1 MRFFPNGGRS
11 TLARFPCHTSGDAEC
26 LRDEITL
33 LAHKA
38 TLAGV
43 QVQHELHIDQVHVFQ
58 SFPFLESSGVAFR
71 SIAKFFQGLKD
82 PKSSVLPI
90 SKREDASQDVQQ
102 ATALPSI
109 SRSDT
114 PVEEDTIGSEMAHG
128 ETKLVKGDGTEVDIT
143 QARDDDGEDT
153 EDKAEEM
160 LQEEIDREE
169 EEEEQ
174 RDSLSPLMQTLA
186 TLPSFQDEEDEMED
200 QTGNAHG
207 SSSIAPQASTST
219 IIPASTNTT
228 PQKPFIRR
236 ALSGFT
242 RARPESP
249 QLSRRTSGSSFF
261 SFSAVKP
268 PLTTSTSSSNIP
280 SPSEAFPT
288 SPSWPQP
295 MVAGSTRIQ
304 HRPTIYHHLTR
315 SPVIPTTRAR
325 SQSHSDMISLVNG
338 YSRGG
343 AANSTVVF
351 SPGSAKGGAMASEQS
366 MGEEGLPLPRQQQQQ
381 QQQGAQQNHQ
391 QQQHHH
397 HQQQQHQQ
405 QQHQYGSS
413 QLPDAFGPG
422 HDSVQQSGS
431 LGLQLQ

>member
-1 MRFFPNGGRS
+1 M
-11 TLARFPCHTSGDAEC
+11 
-26 LRDEITL
+26 

-82 PKSSVLPI
+82 PKSSVLPT
-90 SKREDASQDVQQ
+90 STRGESARDVQQ
-102 ATALPSI
+102 ATALPS
-109 SRSDT
+109 SGRSDT
-114 PVEEDTIGSEMAHG
+114 PVEEDTVGSEMAHG

-143 QARDDDGEDT
+143 QAKDDEVEDT
-153 EDKAEEM
+153 EDKAEEL

-174 RDSLSPLMQTLA
+174 RDSLSPLVQTLA

-200 QTGNAHG
+200 HTGSAHG
-207 SSSIAPQASTST
+207 SGSIAQQASTST
-219 IIPASTNTT
+219 IIPAPTNTT

-249 QLSRRTSGSSFF
+249 QMSRRTSGSSFF

-268 PLTTSTSSSNIP
+268 PLTTSTSSSNIAT
-280 SPSEAFPT
+280 SSEAFPT

-295 MVAGSTRIQ
+295 MLASGTKIQ
-304 HRPTIYHHLTR
+304 HRPTISHHLTR

-351 SPGSAKGGAMASEQS
+351 SPGPAKGGSMGPEQQ
-366 MGEEGLPLPRQQQQQ
+366 MGEEGLPLPRQHQQQQ
-381 QQQGAQQNHQ
+381 QLQQN
-391 QQQHHH
+391 QQHH
-397 HQQQQHQQ
+397 QQHLQ
-405 QQHQYGSS
+405 QYGSS
-413 QLPDAFGPG
+413 RLPDAFGPG
-422 HDSVQQSGS
+422 RESTQQSGS

>member
-1 MRFFPNGGRS
+1 
-11 TLARFPCHTSGDAEC
+11 
-26 LRDEITL
+26 L

-82 PKSSVLPI
+82 PKSSVLPT
-90 SKREDASQDVQQ
+90 SRKRENAAAQDVQQ

-143 QARDDDGEDT
+143 QAKDDDAEDA

-160 LQEEIDREE
+160 LQAEIDRED

-186 TLPSFQDEEDEMED
+186 TLPSFQDEQDEMED
-200 QTGNAHG
+200 QTGSVHG
-207 SSSIAPQASTST
+207 SGSITQQGTSTST

-268 PLTTSTSSSNIP
+268 PLTTSTSSSNIVN
-280 SPSEAFPT
+280 SSEAFPT

-295 MVAGSTRIQ
+295 MLAGSTRIQ
-304 HRPTIYHHLTR
+304 HRPTISHHLTR
-315 SPVIPTTRAR
+315 SPVVPTTRAR

-351 SPGSAKGGAMASEQS
+351 SPGSTKGGAMAPEQE
-366 MGEEGLPLPRQQQQQ
+366 MGEEGLPLPRQQQQHLQ
-381 QQQGAQQNHQ
+381 QQPQQLQQN
-391 QQQHHH
+391 
-397 HQQQQHQQ
+397 QQHQSSQSQ
-405 QQHQYGSS
+405 QEYGSS

-422 HDSVQQSGS
+422 NESAQQSGS
-431 LGLQLQ
+431 LGLQFQ